1 MPNTS
6 MVGVPINCINWLALG
21 AVVYGAM
28 EKKKALRVLGLKE
41 QYKTNNL
48 IKYAEVKALVNKGIS
63 YREIAEELGVSLST
77 FKNKCKELGITS
89 KRGRKKQQ
97 TLMRWR

>member
-1 MPNTS
+1 

-77 FKNKCKELGITS
+77 FKNKCKELGIIS

>member
-1 MPNTS
+1 MQNTS
-6 MVGVPINCINWLALG
+6 MAGVPINCINWLELG

-41 QYKTNNL
+41 QYKTNDL

-63 YREIAEELGVSLST
+63 YREIAEELGVGLST

-89 KRGRKKQQ
+89 KRGRKSNKH
-97 TLMRWR
+97 

>member
-1 MPNTS
+1 MQNTS
-6 MVGVPINCINWLALG
+6 MAGVPINCINWLALG

>member
-1 MPNTS
+1 MQNTS
-6 MVGVPINCINWLALG
+6 MVGVPINCINWLELG

-77 FKNKCKELGITS
+77 FKNKCKELGIIS

>member
-1 MPNTS
+1 MQNTS

-63 YREIAEELGVSLST
+63 YREIAEELVVSLST

>member
-1 MPNTS
+1 
-6 MVGVPINCINWLALG
+6 
-21 AVVYGAM
+21 M

-77 FKNKCKELGITS
+77 FKNKCKELGIIS

>member
-1 MPNTS
+1 MQNTS
-6 MVGVPINCINWLALG
+6 MAGVPINCINWLALG

-41 QYKTNNL
+41 QYKTNDL

>member
-1 MPNTS
+1 MQNTS

-77 FKNKCKELGITS
+77 FKNKCKELGIIS